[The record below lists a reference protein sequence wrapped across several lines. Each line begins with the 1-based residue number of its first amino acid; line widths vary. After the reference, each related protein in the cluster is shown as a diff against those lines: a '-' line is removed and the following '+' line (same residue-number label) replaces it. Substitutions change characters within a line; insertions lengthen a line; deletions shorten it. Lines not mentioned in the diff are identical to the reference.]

1 MPDVQR
7 GPERQRSRHRRRLAP
22 PRSFVGQVVADG
34 AIWAARLLVLLV
46 GAWALLQ
53 VARTLGLLV
62 LSAVAAVLLTALAH
76 PIAAAL
82 RRAGLPRGLAATVT
96 VLGGAGAIVLAMW
109 WVVTQ
114 VVDQSSQIISSASD
128 AVGSLPVS
136 TPSLASLQ
144 DKVVGFLESHQ
155 GSITSSALTGLRYAA
170 ETGTG
175 LVLTVFIT
183 FYLLYDGERLWDR
196 TMHLAPPGR
205 RETTAIAGRRAWVR
219 LAGWVR
225 GTFLIAVFHGVV
237 VALTLFLLGVP
248 LVAPLALLVFFGS
261 FIPIVGALLFGG
273 LAVLVA
279 FATQGVAAALILFTV
294 LVVDNQIEAH
304 VLQPFLVGRYVKLHP
319 LAVVASITA
328 GELLVGLPGA
338 ILAVPLVAAVF
349 AVLTH
354 LAEERRAA
362 EVAAA
367 EGDGP
372 PPAADADDEGAP
384 GGRPDVVDVRER
396 SEVSDTT
403 SEVDRPVSART
414 VARVRRRDDRA

>member
-7 GPERQRSRHRRRLAP
+7 EPAGQRAQHRRRLAP
-22 PRSFVGQVVADG
+22 PRSFAGQVLADG

-46 GAWALLQ
+46 AAWALLQ

-62 LSAVAAVLLTALAH
+62 LSAAAAVLLTALAH

-82 RRAGLPRGLAATVT
+82 RRAGLPRSLAATVT

-114 VVDQSSQIISSASD
+114 VVDQSSQIIASASD

-196 TMHLAPPGR
+196 ATHLAPAGR
-205 RETTAIAGRRAWVR
+205 RETTAIAGRHAWVR

-225 GTFLIAVFHGVV
+225 GTFLIAVFHGIV

-248 LVAPLALLVFFGS
+248 LVAPLALLVFLGS

-279 FATQGVAAALILFTV
+279 FATQGVAAAVILFAV

-349 AVLTH
+349 AVLAH
-354 LAEERRAA
+354 LAEERRAG

-372 PPAADADDEGAP
+372 PPAADEDSDQVRTAT
-384 GGRPDVVDVRER
+384 PDVVDVRE
-396 SEVSDTT
+396 SADVSDRA
-403 SEVDRPVSART
+403 SEGDGPVAART
-414 VARVRRRDDRA
+414 VGRVRRRVDRG